1 MKITDIIN
9 EEMLNLYE
17 SIHVYHGTDRK
28 FDTFDLNKI
37 GTGDGKNIGGW
48 GIYFSDNENVSNR
61 YYLKNG
67 IVKEY
72 SLRDGNYFDLDASAE
87 TDGWKIIEGLNKLDM
102 DQNEVDELQNDYI
115 DNYDVTNKQVY
126 DWLTYVLGGQRQAS
140 LFLKNIGYMG
150 NTMNDK
156 WETDARN
163 YIIYDTD
170 AIIDD
175 NQ

>member
-1 MKITDIIN
+1 M
-9 EEMLNLYE
+9 
-17 SIHVYHGTDRK
+17 H
-28 FDTFDLNKI
+28 
-37 GTGDGKNIGGW
+37 
-48 GIYFSDNENVSNR
+48 R